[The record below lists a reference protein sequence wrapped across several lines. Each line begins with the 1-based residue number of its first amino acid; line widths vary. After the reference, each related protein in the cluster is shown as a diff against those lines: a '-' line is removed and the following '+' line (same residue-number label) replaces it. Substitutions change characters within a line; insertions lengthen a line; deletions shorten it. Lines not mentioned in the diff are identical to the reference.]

1 MLLFFAIRYNLG
13 TEWFDVENSSLIVD
27 MITITNMVFAL
38 MNQQTVG
45 VGEVGEVGEVGK
57 VSNKEIQ
64 GNRITSFAL
73 CV

>member
-13 TEWFDVENSSLIVD
+13 TEWFDVGNSSLIVD
-27 MITITNMVFAL
+27 MITITNMVFAR

-45 VGEVGEVGEVGK
+45 VGEVGEVGK